1 MGYSCG
7 GCVGATYGTYSY
19 PVYIDPTPP
28 MTPPTT
34 PAPMPTPGTEKK
46 DPEKKVGANLKFQLP
61 ATATLFVDGQATS
74 GSGSE
79 RSFFTPELIPG
90 QKYYYDVRAEITVAG
105 QTITEEKR
113 VIVSAGASVSESF
126 GKLLAAAS
134 GTTTVAG
141 K

>member
-1 MGYSCG
+1 
-7 GCVGATYGTYSY
+7 VGAVYGTYST
-19 PVYIDPTPP
+19 PVYVEPAPTMTPPSAPPP
-28 MTPPTT
+28 MTT
-34 PAPMPTPGTEKK
+34 
-46 DPEKKVGANLKFQLP
+46 PEKKAGASLKFQLP
-61 ATATLFVDGQATS
+61 ATATLIVDGQVTTAT
-74 GSGSE
+74 GSE

-90 QKYYYDVRAEITVAG
+90 QKYYYDVRAEVTVAG

-113 VIVSAGASVSESF
+113 VIVSAGANVTESF